1 MGEMSHQAPIGS
13 ASCGYQE
20 ARERVERRRT
30 FVADL
35 VVYTF
40 INSFLIVIWA
50 IGGLG
55 YFWPAWVL
63 AGWGLLLA
71 LDAWNVYRRPI
82 SQTEIEKE
90 LRKGKATL
98 RVVSSLV

>member
-1 MGEMSHQAPIGS
+1 MADTSHQAPIGS
-13 ASCGYQE
+13 ASPDYQE
-20 ARERVERRRT
+20 ARKRVERKRK

-35 VVYTF
+35 VAYAV
-40 INSFLIVIWA
+40 INSFLIIIWA

-55 YFWPAWVL
+55 YFWPGWVL

-82 SQTEIEKE
+82 SEADIDKE
-90 LRKGKATL
+90 LHKR
-98 RVVSSLV
+98 S